1 MKRLVSA
8 AAACAVIGYIV
19 AAPALA
25 STYPDARAVLPTAGY
40 ALTGDG
46 DEYRNF
52 LGQANYVT
60 TGEKQ
65 QAWELRIDW
74 QAGRRLFLN
83 ITSNQSNVN
92 YPAISYVCVT
102 GPEDP
107 NHPASKTYPAMGA
120 DFYHSSG
127 RLLANIQ
134 CYNAAHDAGYYVSF
148 LNPQNCITVTKTPA
162 SDPRFTGGDHFTLDG
177 PNCTAH
183 VSIRSGTKVTQ
194 IKSGSGKTAK
204 PVVFNVP
211 IRVEFDTA
219 PS

>member
-1 MKRLVSA
+1 MKRLVAS

-25 STYPDARAVLPTAGY
+25 TTYPKTRAVFPSAGY

-46 DEYRNF
+46 QEYRNF
-52 LGQANYVT
+52 DGQANYVT
-60 TGEKQ
+60 TGERQ
-65 QAWELRIDW
+65 NAWELRTDW
-74 QAGRRLFLN
+74 QVGRRLFLN

-92 YPAISYVCVT
+92 YPAITYTCVT

-107 NHPASKTYPAMGA
+107 YHPASKTYPALGA
-120 DFYHSSG
+120 DFFLSQSK
-127 RLLANIQ
+127 LLANIQ

-148 LNPQNCITVTKTPA
+148 ITPQNCVVVTETVST
-162 SDPRFTGGDHFTLDG
+162 DPRFEGGDHFTIDG

-183 VSIRSGTKVTQ
+183 VYIRSGTKVTQ

-211 IRVEFDTA
+211 VHVEFDTVLK
-219 PS
+219 